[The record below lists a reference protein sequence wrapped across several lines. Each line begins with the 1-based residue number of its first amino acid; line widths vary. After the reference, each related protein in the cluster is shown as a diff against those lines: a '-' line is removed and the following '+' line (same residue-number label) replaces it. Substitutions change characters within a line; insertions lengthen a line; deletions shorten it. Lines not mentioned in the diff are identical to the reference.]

1 MSIRLRF
8 TLALTAVGV
17 VLFGTWALWSYRSE
31 RGDLY
36 TAATNE
42 LRLIGQSLRTS
53 LSGSLRDK
61 QPADVNE
68 TIEALE
74 TLAPAIYIH
83 VHDANGRDVARSK
96 GAEQSDETEQLM
108 ASASATHMETVQLD
122 HTTHRL
128 VYAAPLANDDGSAL
142 GTIAIAR
149 SIDDIDADLAR
160 TLSRL
165 VIVVVAF
172 SVATMGVGL
181 LLGTYAVTR
190 PIASLL
196 TGVRHVREGD
206 FVTRVSE
213 ARHDEIGELTN
224 EFNRMIEALAASRG
238 KFETEAEARRRLE
251 RGLGEV
257 DKLVTIGQ
265 LSAGLAHE
273 IGSPLQVLSGRA
285 STLLDHTDPLVRR
298 QAELLVGQCDR
309 ITRIVDHL
317 LSLGR
322 RKPPAIGPIDLVTP
336 TRVVLDLV
344 TAEARKRGVNIELA
358 DADKEHWIQGDAD
371 QLQQI
376 VLNLVR
382 NALAATP
389 QGGCITVSLEK
400 TADAEL
406 LRVKDTGVGIDEH
419 TKQHL
424 FEPFFTTRASV
435 GGTGL
440 GLAVVKTI
448 VTDHKASIDVT
459 SSPGAG
465 AEFVVSFPLDEKSHG

>member
-8 TLALTAVGV
+8 TLGLTIVGV

-53 LSGSLRDK
+53 LAAALRDK
-61 QPADVNE
+61 QREDVDA
-68 TIEALE
+68 TIGALE
-74 TLAPAIYIH
+74 TLAPAIYVH
-83 VHDANGRDVARSK
+83 VHDANGRAIARSK
-96 GAEQSDETEQLM
+96 GADKSDEIEALL
-108 ASASATHMETVQLD
+108 ASASATHTEHVQLD
-122 HTTHRL
+122 HATHRL
-128 VYAAPLANDDGSAL
+128 VYAAPLASDDGTSL
-142 GTIAIAR
+142 GAVAIAR
-149 SIDDIDADLAR
+149 STDDIDADLAR
-160 TLSRL
+160 TLNRL
-165 VIVVVAF
+165 LIVGVAF
-172 SVATMGVGL
+172 SVATMAAGL
-181 LLGTYAVTR
+181 VLGTVTVTR

-206 FVTRVSE
+206 FVTRVAE
-213 ARHDEIGELTN
+213 VRHDEIGELTN

-238 KFETEAEARRRLE
+238 QFDTEAEARRRLE

-285 STLLDHTDPLVRR
+285 STLLDHADPVVRR

-322 RKPPAIGPIDLVTP
+322 RKPPTIGPIDLAAP

-344 TAEARKRGVNIELA
+344 TAEARKRGVNIALDGA
-358 DADKEHWIQGDAD
+358 DNEHRILGDAD

-382 NALAATP
+382 NALAATSP
-389 QGGCITVSLEK
+389 GGTITVALERAK
-400 TADAEL
+400 GREL
-406 LRVKDTGVGIDEH
+406 LRVTDTGAGIDDH
-419 TKQHL
+419 TKEHL

-448 VTDHKASIDVT
+448 LTDHKASIDVT

-465 AEFVVSFPLDEKSHG
+465 AEFVVSFPLDEHG

>member
-8 TLALTAVGV
+8 ALALTVVGV
-17 VLFGTWALWSYRSE
+17 VLFGAWAIWSYRSE

-42 LRLIGQSLRTS
+42 LRLIGESLRTS
-53 LSGSLRDK
+53 LGNALRDK
-61 QPADVNE
+61 QRTDVDDA
-68 TIEALE
+68 IEGLE
-74 TLAPAIYIH
+74 DLAPAIYVH
-83 VHDANGRDVARSK
+83 VHDANGHEIAKTK
-96 GAEQSDETEQLM
+96 GAQASNEIEQLV
-108 ASASATHMETVQLD
+108 AGASATHMEQVSIENTS
-122 HTTHRL
+122 HRL
-128 VYAAPLANDDGSAL
+128 VYAAPLASDEGATL
-142 GTIAIAR
+142 GAVAIAR
-149 SIDDIDADLAR
+149 SVDDIDQDLAR
-160 TLSRL
+160 TRNRLL
-165 VIVVVAF
+165 VIVIAF
-172 SVATMGVGL
+172 SVVTMVVGL
-181 LLGTYAVTR
+181 VLGTINVTR

-206 FVTRVSE
+206 FVTRVAE

-238 KFETEAEARRRLE
+238 QFETEAEARRRLE

-285 STLLDHTDPLVRR
+285 STLLDHADPAVRR

-322 RKPPAIGPIDLVTP
+322 RKPPAIGPIDLVAP

-344 TAEARKRGVNIELA
+344 TAEARKRGVNITLEGA
-358 DADKEHWIQGDAD
+358 EAEHRIMGDSD
-371 QLQQI
+371 QLQQV

-389 QGGCITVSLEK
+389 QGGSITVILE
-400 TADAEL
+400 TAGDREQ
-406 LRVKDTGVGIDEH
+406 LRVKDTGSGIDDH

-448 VTDHKASIDVT
+448 VTDHKARIDVT

-465 AEFVVSFPLDEKSHG
+465 AEFVVSFPLDEHG